1 MPCDVAGPVLPLS
14 LEHQESGSQ
23 LLDEGLPIAPEGT
36 PLFSGWQKDVDEEQ
50 ASEGE
55 EDEED
60 EDDDEN
66 EEDEDEEDEDEEDE
80 DEDDESASENDT
92 DDEEEEE
99 QEEEEDEDTWSDSLD
114 KQDAASNHAVVE
126 CIQVCESEA
135 DESEPDD
142 EPAACSSSADAQ
154 TTTDQFG
161 CASSRRQQPLPA
173 EPSSI
178 SELLELRGGAQP
190 FYTYGPVLRPR
201 TALLPPTSPIKTPSA
216 AANST
221 TPGATSSVPTPQR
234 IAGPK
239 NRASSR
245 AKSSASRQ
253 IAATKTKPTAP
264 KMKSARRRTGAV
276 QVRARGPAILRA

>member
-14 LEHQESGSQ
+14 LEHQEAGSQ

-60 EDDDEN
+60 EDDEN
-66 EEDEDEEDEDEEDE
+66 EEEEEEDEEEDEEDEDEEDE
-80 DEDDESASENDT
+80 SASENDT
-92 DDEEEEE
+92 DDDEEEEE
-99 QEEEEDEDTWSDSLD
+99 QEEDEDTWSDSLD
-114 KQDAASNHAVVE
+114 KQGAASNHAVVE

-142 EPAACSSSADAQ
+142 EPAACGSSADAP
-154 TTTDQFG
+154 TPTDHFG

-221 TPGATSSVPTPQR
+221 TPGATLSVPTPQR

-253 IAATKTKPTAP
+253 TAATKTKPTAP

-276 QVRARGPAILRA
+276 QVRARGPATLRA